1 MPPCCGLPA
10 SANKVQIKRIA
21 LLIAGVMGDARALM
35 LSVGAARQA
44 SERLSRWRA
53 DHFASRTSMTLSF
66 GPTEINAIHQHSQ
79 KLKRN
84 CNISQ
89 QVLKCAVKGTLC
101 AVAVSH

>member
-35 LSVGAARQA
+35 PSVGAARQA

-66 GPTEINAIHQHSQ
+66 GPTEINATHNPINTH
-79 KLKRN
+79 KNLKE
-84 CNISQ
+84 IATS
-89 QVLKCAVKGTLC
+89 VTKF
-101 AVAVSH
+101 